1 LQEATGVIVENESD
15 TGVHSVQLK
24 CPCGNEELEGRNI
37 ITCMCCDV
45 CVHQEC
51 VPPNDY
57 YICDE

>member
-1 LQEATGVIVENESD
+1 VIVENESD